1 MYVHVEHYVLSG
13 FQLLFHLRF
22 QGAVEAVFVDF
33 LIFQEFTVGDALAE
47 LFGREEEI
55 FHPVT
60 LRPPW
65 RTAGCTDAE
74 SQIQVLSHQIIDER
88 AFPAAAGS
96 GKDNQFA
103 CHYRRCGYITLSTC
117 SLICSS
123 SSFIFTTMF
132 CISARLLLLPVVLI
146 SRPISWAMKPNFLP
160 CP

>member
-47 LFGREEEI
+47 LFGREEVL
-55 FHPVT
+55 FHLVT

-65 RTAGCTDAE
+65 RTAGRTDAE

-88 AFPAAAGS
+88 AFPTAAGS

-103 CHYRRCGYITLSTC
+103 CHC
-117 SLICSS
+117 
-123 SSFIFTTMF
+123 
-132 CISARLLLLPVVLI
+132 RL
-146 SRPISWAMKPNFLP
+146 
-160 CP
+160 

>member
-60 LRPPW
+60 AP
-65 RTAGCTDAE
+65 
-74 SQIQVLSHQIIDER
+74 S
-88 AFPAAAGS
+88 
-96 GKDNQFA
+96 
-103 CHYRRCGYITLSTC
+103 
-117 SLICSS
+117 
-123 SSFIFTTMF
+123 
-132 CISARLLLLPVVLI
+132 PVADGLVALMLKAKFK
-146 SRPISWAMKPNFLP
+146 SCPIR
-160 CP
+160 